1 MQSELPWNVAGIPAE
16 AREAAR
22 AAARREGLSVGEWM
36 TRRILRGFPDA
47 APQEAERTPWRP
59 SLVDSPLPAQPEPV
73 NSARDSQ
80 DMLERVSRSETESQN
95 AYKAIDQQ
103 LKTVARRLE
112 SAERNQTENNR
123 AMTQAAT
130 QINIAA
136 REQAQ
141 AFEQMTT
148 NVSSLA
154 ERLVR
159 LERHAQ
165 QDGMKDAVKALHQ
178 GLSRVA
184 DQIAQ
189 TASQSAAQI
198 AALAD
203 NVDSLASQVVAASE
217 KTDEVALAS
226 ETRFAALDDR
236 LRVAERTAFT
246 SASALDH
253 TMENV
258 ERLRA
263 MHDSLEVEVR
273 QHATLMEQAKDDSD
287 RLNATVADNVN
298 EQAAAVARVEEAVE
312 RLQAE
317 NASDPLDLRLS
328 GIEHV
333 LTDIMGRLEQA
344 EQVNANAGGTME
356 QTLRDLAT
364 GFETA
369 DERNRE
375 TIRELQSAVQ
385 DAATK
390 IAAVEKKLS
399 EPPPAPVAVELPRSP
414 QPAPM
419 GELILDAPPFPQDQM
434 SEHLNADLLPPLGE
448 HDLASMVQDFP
459 TQQAFAASESPL
471 APPAFGDPLQDEQY
485 AAPESGS
492 FLDAARRSA
501 QAAASEREQIAP
513 GRSGGLNWT
522 FPNKDSEPKQQG
534 GSMKR
539 YALAG
544 SVFGVAVAAALAG
557 VVLSH
562 GVGSTTPQAVPS
574 AAIVQQSAPT
584 PAATRGSAETDAAST
599 AAMDE
604 GATPS
609 MPPVSNVTSDQSVAS
624 APNAAPQAAAELPAQ
639 RLSPMTP
646 RTAQAAAGS
655 VDAPPAS
662 PMQKLA
668 SLANTGD
675 SKAQLLLGLKHLE
688 GSGTPINEA
697 EAARW
702 LARAAQQGEPLA
714 QYRLGTLYERG
725 RGVAASPKLAAHWYE
740 LAAKQ
745 GNRKAMH
752 NLAVAFAEGSG
763 EVKDPV
769 QAAVWFSR
777 AANLGLADSEFNLA
791 VLYERGMGVKQ
802 SLVDAYKWYLI
813 AASLGDSESKARA
826 DALSTQLSDPDR
838 AAAQQAAS
846 TFKPQEMNPAANST
860 PSLG

>member
-1 MQSELPWNVAGIPAE
+1 
-16 AREAAR
+16 
-22 AAARREGLSVGEWM
+22 
-36 TRRILRGFPDA
+36 
-47 APQEAERTPWRP
+47 
-59 SLVDSPLPAQPEPV
+59 
-73 NSARDSQ
+73 
-80 DMLERVSRSETESQN
+80 
-95 AYKAIDQQ
+95 
-103 LKTVARRLE
+103 
-112 SAERNQTENNR
+112 
-123 AMTQAAT
+123 
-130 QINIAA
+130 
-136 REQAQ
+136 
-141 AFEQMTT
+141 
-148 NVSSLA
+148 
-154 ERLVR
+154 
-159 LERHAQ
+159 
-165 QDGMKDAVKALHQ
+165 
-178 GLSRVA
+178 
-184 DQIAQ
+184 
-189 TASQSAAQI
+189 AQI

-203 NVDSLASQVVAASE
+203 NVDALANQVVAASE
-217 KTDEVALAS
+217 KADEVALSS
-226 ETRFAALDDR
+226 ETRFAALDER

-263 MHDSLEVEVR
+263 MHDSIEVEVR
-273 QHATLMEQAKDDSD
+273 QHAALMEQAKDDWD
-287 RLNATVADNVN
+287 RLNATVADSSNGH
-298 EQAAAVARVEEAVE
+298 AASLARVEETLE

-344 EQVNANAGGTME
+344 EQVSASTGGTVE

-375 TIRELQSAVQ
+375 TIRELQLAVEV
-385 DAATK
+385 AATK
-390 IAAVEKKLS
+390 IAAVERKLS
-399 EPPPAPVAVELPRSP
+399 EPPPAPVAVEQPLPQ
-414 QPAPM
+414 QPPPM
-419 GELILDAPPFPQDQM
+419 GDLILDAPPFPQDQM
-434 SEHLNADLLPPLGE
+434 PGHLSSDLPPLGE
-448 HDLASMVQDFP
+448 HDLSSL
-459 TQQAFAASESPL
+459 TQEF
-471 APPAFGDPLQDEQY
+471 PPAFAESESALPPSAFGEALEDDQY
-485 AAPESGS
+485 GTPEPGS

-501 QAAASEREQIAP
+501 KAAAAEREQIGP
-513 GRSGGLNWT
+513 GKSGGLNWT
-522 FPNKDSEPKQQG
+522 FPGKGSEQQKQT

-544 SVFGVAVAAALAG
+544 SVFGVAVAATLAG

-562 GVGSTTPQAVPS
+562 GVGSTPPDAVRPT
-574 AAIVQQSAPT
+574 AIVQQSAP
-584 PAATRGSAETDAAST
+584 AATRGTAETELAPAP
-599 AAMDE
+599 AMDE
-604 GATPS
+604 GAPGS
-609 MPPVSNVTSDQSVAS
+609 MPPASKPLPNETS
-624 APNAAPQAAAELPAQ
+624 NAAPQAAAELPAQ
-639 RLSPMTP
+639 RLHP
-646 RTAQAAAGS
+646 TARNAAVAAPAAA
-655 VDAPPAS
+655 VAPPAG
-662 PMQKLA
+662 PLQKLA

-688 GSGTPINEA
+688 GSGTPVNEA

-725 RGVAASPKLAAHWYE
+725 RGVAGSPKLAAHWYE

-763 EVKDPV
+763 ELKDSA

-777 AANLGLADSEFNLA
+777 AAGLGLADSQFNLA

-813 AASLGDSESKARA
+813 AAASGDSESKARA
-826 DALSTQLSDPDR
+826 DALSTQLSDADR

-846 TFKPQEMNPAANST
+846 AFRPQELNPAANST